1 MAASFVDQKFDR
13 SGILV
18 TDVLAKSN
26 GIDGHTLTNSRVE
39 IGCRGDFHHFLVTA
53 LDRAIAFEKV
63 DNVSGSVAKNLH
75 FNVPGS
81 LDKLL
86 DEHGPIAES
95 GQGFGSGSLE
105 ELLHFFHFPH
115 DTHTAAATT
124 VGGFEDDGQT
134 IFSAKVDCFFGCRYW
149 ACDKFKSSKKTE
161 PN

>member
-1 MAASFVDQKFDR
+1 MTASFVNQKFDR
-13 SGILV
+13 SGIFV

-26 GIDGHTLTNSRVE
+26 GIDGHTLANSRVE
-39 IGCRGDFHHFLVTA
+39 IGCRGDFHHLLVTA

-63 DNVSGSVAKNLH
+63 DNVSGSIAKNLH

-86 DEHGPIAES
+86 DKHGPIAES
-95 GQGFGSGSLE
+95 GQGFGCGSLE

-115 DTHTAAATT
+115 DTHTAAAAT
-124 VGGFEDDGQT
+124 VGSFEDDGQT

-149 ACDKFKSSKKTE
+149 ACDKFK
-161 PN
+161 